1 MSRRVAA
8 VLALICVLVAA
19 GLLILQVSATFPRG
33 PMSVVLLL
41 VGCYAAWQMLL
52 RRDLVRAIAA
62 GISGLLVAG
71 AVWLMLADGVQASGL
86 LGAACII
93 LAVMLGRHVYSVHVQ
108 LPPAQPPSRAV
119 LVWNPKS
126 GGGRAQK
133 NNLAEEARRRG
144 IEAIELRP
152 EDDLV
157 ALVNAAV
164 TRGANGLMAAGGDGT
179 QALVATIAA
188 EHDLPF
194 ACIPAGTRN
203 HFALDLGVDRSD
215 VVGSLDAFVNGGEKR
230 VDLAEVGGRVFVN
243 NASLGLYAEAVQ
255 DSGYRDAKA
264 RTILDTV
271 PRMLG
276 PEGAGSSR
284 ELSWTGA
291 DGSVNRS
298 AAIILVSNNVYRLG
312 AVPGAGTR
320 PRMDE
325 GILGVSVIGAASG
338 KGHPRIANDW
348 STHEFIVDAPGDV
361 PVGVDGEALILP
373 TPLVFRTRPGAL
385 RVRIARHHPGASP
398 SAALPDGLRDAIR
411 RLIRIAAGAD
421 PLTLT

>member
-8 VLALICVLVAA
+8 VLALMSILGAT
-19 GLLILQVSATFPRG
+19 GLLILQVITTPPRG
-33 PMSVVLLL
+33 PLSVILVL
-41 VGCYAAWQMLL
+41 VACYAAWHMLL
-52 RRDLVRAIAA
+52 HQNPARAIAA
-62 GISGLLVAG
+62 GVAGLLVVS

-86 LGAACII
+86 LGLTCIG
-93 LAVMLGRHVYSVHVQ
+93 LAVALGRHVYSVHVH

-119 LVWNPKS
+119 VVWNPKS

-144 IEAIELRP
+144 IEAIELGP

-164 TRGANGLMAAGGDGT
+164 ARGADGLMAAGGDGT

-203 HFALDLGVDRSD
+203 HFALDLGVDRTD
-215 VVGSLDAFVNGGEKR
+215 VIGSLDAFVNGGEKR
-230 VDLAEVGGRVFVN
+230 VDLADVGGRVFVN
-243 NASLGLYAEAVQ
+243 NASLGLYAEALQ
-255 DSGYRDAKA
+255 NTGYRDAKI

-271 PRMLG
+271 PKMLG
-276 PEGAGSSR
+276 PEGAGNSR
-284 ELSWTGA
+284 ELSWTGS
-291 DGSVNRS
+291 DGSPNRS

-320 PRMDE
+320 PRMDD
-325 GILGVSVIGAASG
+325 GILGVTIIGAPGA
-338 KGHPRIANDW
+338 KGHRQIANDW
-348 STHEFIVDAPGDV
+348 STHEFTVEADGDV

-398 SAALPDGLRDAIR
+398 SAALPHGLRDAFR

-421 PLTLT
+421 PLTLA